1 MAHEAWKKLEK
12 SFEGTKAIKGA
23 KAYILR
29 EKFTSFKM
37 KEGESVLDMFHWME
51 VLVNDLKALGGKVE
65 DKNFSHK
72 FLRCLPARFGM
83 LVTLLVRTGL
93 DIVTPN

>member
-1 MAHEAWKKLEK
+1 MAHEAWKKLKK

-37 KEGESVLDMFHWME
+37 KEGES
-51 VLVNDLKALGGKVE
+51 
-65 DKNFSHK
+65 S
-72 FLRCLPARFGM
+72 
-83 LVTLLVRTGL
+83 
-93 DIVTPN
+93 